1 VVLESYVRGATFQ
14 AIAATNKK
22 VNRAFT
28 GAALSLDTNVEIID
42 VPGYAPFVN
51 DDNMWKVC
59 VQAAKEILPEVEM
72 KEIREMSTG
81 STDMGDLSRIMP
93 TVQPYAGGATGT
105 FHGNNF
111 YITDPE
117 RAAVDAAKWQLGMA
131 KLLLENG
138 AAMAKQA
145 IAEFKPEFPSK
156 EAYLAYMDALN
167 TSGKRISALDD
178 TTLTVKI

>member
-1 VVLESYVRGATFQ
+1 MKVSLSVDGGETFTYEMLLENRESVSYPDVDQDEAGNIYIVYDRERD
-14 AIAATNKK
+14 
-22 VNRAFT
+22 NRAHLNT
-28 GAALSLDTNVEIID
+28 DTWVSE
-42 VPGYAPFVN
+42 
-51 DDNMWKVC
+51 
-59 VQAAKEILPEVEM
+59 AAKEILPHVEM
-72 KEIREMSTG
+72 KEIRDMSTG

-117 RAAVDAAKWQLGMA
+117 RAAVDAAKWQLAMA
-131 KLLLENG
+131 KLLFENG
-138 AAMAKQA
+138 AALAKQA

>member
-1 VVLESYVRGATFQ
+1 
-14 AIAATNKK
+14 
-22 VNRAFT
+22 
-28 GAALSLDTNVEIID
+28 
-42 VPGYAPFVN
+42 
-51 DDNMWKVC
+51 
-59 VQAAKEILPEVEM
+59 M
-72 KEIREMSTG
+72 KEIRDMSTG

-138 AAMAKQA
+138 AALAKKV

-156 EAYLAYMDALN
+156 KAYLAYMDSLN
-167 TSGKRISALDD
+167 TTGDRIDYIGEDAANVRL
-178 TTLTVKI
+178 